1 MKCLQLF
8 SDQFFTWSD
17 KNPQADHRRL
27 AKTPP
32 SAPAPAASAQSRP
45 AWLPHRALQ
54 TLRQARLQM
63 RPRPRSWPQ
72 VLPVGE
78 LSRPASANGLC
89 PARVLRAGERVPRQL
104 PPRSP
109 DLGGDLRDQ
118 PRAPATSREAL
129 RNRHERSAASPP
141 RADRFRTGRRAP
153 RQYARQL
160 ARPRP
165 QLDGHRGGQ
174 G

>member
-1 MKCLQLF
+1 MLV
-8 SDQFFTWSD
+8 SDQLLTWSD
-17 KNPQADHRRL
+17 ENTQADHGRL

-32 SAPAPAASAQSRP
+32 SAPAPTAP
-45 AWLPHRALQ
+45 APSCPPWFPHRALQ
-54 TLRQARLQM
+54 TLWQARLQV

-72 VLPVGE
+72 ILSVGE
-78 LSRPASANGLC
+78 LSRLAPANGLR
-89 PARVLRAGERVPRQL
+89 PARVLRAGERVPDQL
-104 PPRSP
+104 PPCPP

-118 PRAPATSREAL
+118 PRAPAPSREAL
-129 RNRHERSAASPP
+129 KDHHERSAVSPP
-141 RADRFRTGRRAP
+141 RTDRSGTGRRAP
-153 RQYARQL
+153 RQYAGKL

>member
-1 MKCLQLF
+1 MLV
-8 SDQFFTWSD
+8 SDQFLTWSD
-17 KNPQADHRRL
+17 ENRKTDHRRL
-27 AKTPP
+27 AKAPP
-32 SAPAPAASAQSRP
+32 SAPAPAAFAQSCP
-45 AWLPHRALQ
+45 PWLPHRALQ
-54 TLRQARLQM
+54 TLWQARLQV
-63 RPRPRSWPQ
+63 RRRPRSWSQ
-72 VLPVGE
+72 ILSVGE
-78 LSRPASANGLC
+78 LSRPAPANGLC
-89 PARVLRAGERVPRQL
+89 PARVLRAGERVAGQL

-109 DLGGDLRDQ
+109 DPGGDLRDQ

-129 RNRHERSAASPP
+129 RDRHERSAVIPP
-141 RADRFRTGRRAP
+141 CTDRSGTGRRAP